1 MSIKS
6 GFFNSN
12 QGDRVYNSDDLSTI
26 YEGILTDGVVKGISD
41 ELEVTAH
48 TSGGMRVV
56 VGNGK
61 AIIADKWVKIVDT
74 GIEVALEAANATYPR
89 IDTIV
94 ARLDVASREIVIA
107 AKTGVAES
115 SPHARTCTYTASV
128 KEIPLAHVAVSA
140 NTTTIVASNI
150 TDKRQYSAVQTGIKS
165 AKHYQRSKAY
175 TYYHASTSDIGRQV
189 FAETAGTTDVWDV
202 NLGDIHQIDVLIQF
216 STPLNIDGQY
226 ISVAVPLPNDLL
238 FPDFAQVTIVGTQ
251 GNVPVSIYDV
261 EYGHGDY
268 TGKGGE
274 GLSTCGYI
282 TLRRES
288 AEAACQIRKIMVSF
302 MYNAEHFQTNYSPI
316 ISF

>member
-26 YEGILTDGVVKGISD
+26 YEGMLTNGVVKGISD

-48 TSGGMRVV
+48 SQGGMRVV

-74 GIEVALEAANATYPR
+74 GIEVTLEAANATYPR

-94 ARLDVASREIVIA
+94 ARLDVANREIVIA

-115 SPHARTCTYTASV
+115 SPHARTCTYTASI

-140 NTTTIVASNI
+140 NATSIVASNV

-165 AKHYQRSKAY
+165 AKHYQRNKTY
-175 TYYHASTSDIGRQV
+175 TYLHTSTSDIGPQV
-189 FAETAGTTDVWDV
+189 FAETAGTTHVWDV
-202 NLGDIHQIDVLIQF
+202 NLGDIHQVDVMVEF
-216 STPLNIDGQY
+216 SSIMNIDGQY
-226 ISVAVPLPNDLL
+226 VSIAIPLPNNLA
-238 FPDFAQVTIVGTQ
+238 FPAFAQVTIVGHQ
-251 GNVPVSIYDV
+251 GTVPVGIYGISNG
-261 EYGHGDY
+261 YGDY
-268 TGKGGE
+268 TGKSGE
-274 GLSTCGYI
+274 GLSSCGYI
-282 TLRRES
+282 TLYREA
-288 AEAACQIRKIMVSF
+288 AEAPCQIKKIITSF
-302 MYNAEHFQTNYSPI
+302 MYNAENFELNYTPI

>member
-115 SPHARTCTYTASV
+115 SPHARTCTYTASI

-140 NTTTIVASNI
+140 NRTTIVSSNI

-175 TYYHASTSDIGRQV
+175 TYYHVSTPDIGSQV
-189 FAETAGTTDVWDV
+189 FTGTAGTTDVWDV
-202 NLGDIHQIDVLIQF
+202 NLGGIHQIDVSVSFETAMQ
-216 STPLNIDGQY
+216 IDGQY
-226 ISVAVPLPNDLL
+226 ISIAIPLPNNLMFSNL
-238 FPDFAQVTIVGTQ
+238 AQVTIIGTQ
-251 GNVPVSIYDV
+251 GNIPVSIYGV
-261 EYGHGDY
+261 HYGYGDY
-268 TGKGGE
+268 TGKAGE

-282 TLRRES
+282 TLHR
-288 AEAACQIRKIMVSF
+288 EAAEVACLIKHVHLSF
-302 MYNAEHFQTNYSPI
+302 MYNAEGYDSNYSPI